1 MPRIACFLYPE
12 LRRLADDDRQR
23 ALRRA
28 RCAPLD
34 VVELLGIA
42 ASLIV
47 AMLVVRYALPAQAP
61 SAMRAATLAG
71 VCAITVGPFLLRR
84 TRRALRSLP

>member
-1 MPRIACFLYPE
+1 LLYPE
-12 LRRLADDDRQR
+12 LRRLAEDDRER

-28 RCAPLD
+28 RRAPLD

-47 AMLVVRYALPAQAP
+47 AMLVVRYALPPEAP
-61 SAMRAATLAG
+61 SAMRIATLAALW
-71 VCAITVGPFLLRR
+71 AITVGPFLLRR
-84 TRRALRSLP
+84 TRRALRTLP